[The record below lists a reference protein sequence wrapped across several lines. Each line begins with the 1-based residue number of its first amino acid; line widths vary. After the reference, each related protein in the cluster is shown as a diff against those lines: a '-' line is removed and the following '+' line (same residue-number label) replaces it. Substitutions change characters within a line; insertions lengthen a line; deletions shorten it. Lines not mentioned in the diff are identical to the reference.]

1 MFYEYR
7 LTVPA
12 NTPDDSPLTQE
23 VTLSPGRIIAM
34 AVQLP
39 RGCVGLVHAQIW
51 RSLDI
56 HWPSNPDSS
65 FSGDAVVIE
74 WQESYDL
81 DPTAP
86 RLVLAAW
93 NLDDTFPHTV
103 TFRINVLAQET
114 VDQHGHAMSALEYL
128 YQWYTQRPST

>member
-12 NTPDDSPLTQE
+12 NTPAATPLTRE
-23 VTLSPGRIIAM
+23 VVLAPGRIVAM

-51 RSLDI
+51 QGLDV

-65 FSGDAVVIE
+65 ICGDAVVVE
-74 WQESYDL
+74 WQESFDL

-86 RLVLAAW
+86 RLRLAAW
-93 NLDDTFPHTV
+93 NLDDSFPHTV
-103 TFRINVLAQET
+103 TFRINVLAQA
-114 VDQHGHAMSALEYL
+114 VIDQQGRALAALDFL
-128 YQWYTQRPST
+128 YRWYTQRPST